1 MEDEYIKMGVGSSA
15 EENYFSLNAA
25 GLSFQ
30 KFGKQF
36 GTSWSGQNVSTSPW
50 YREAV
55 FIRVSGNFSM

>member
-30 KFGKQF
+30 KFGSNLVHHGLGRMF
-36 GTSWSGQNVSTSPW
+36 LPAHGTGKL
-50 YREAV
+50 
-55 FIRVSGNFSM
+55 FS